1 MKYLIML
8 EAVRTGFAV
17 QVPDL
22 AISTFGNDIESA
34 KTAASEAIK
43 INIEAYQET
52 GQELPETKSIAEHLK
67 NPDFDGLLFTYV
79 DIDYFTERKA
89 A

>member
-8 EAVRTGFAV
+8 EPVNKGFAV

-22 AISTFGNDIESA
+22 SISTFGNDIESA

-43 INIEAYQET
+43 INIETYQET
-52 GQELPETKSIAEHLK
+52 GQVIPNMKSVTDHIR
-67 NPDFDGLLFTYV
+67 NPDFDGLLFTY
-79 DIDYFTERKA
+79 
-89 A
+89 